1 MTATD
6 ELRALLDERGVEHYD
21 GTESTLWGYESTTPL
36 SGRYHY
42 AADEISDGYMQVR
55 LFRITPAQAVEATLG
70 RSECH
75 VESFDDGVDE
85 GMDGEWYS
93 YQPPTWY
100 LSCGHEAQGA
110 ERPCFCPVCGRRVTS
125 PNNSDENTGGEA

>member
-1 MTATD
+1 MTPTD

-21 GTESTLWGYESTTPL
+21 GTESTLWGYESTAPL
-36 SGRYHY
+36 SGRYRY
-42 AADEISDGYMQVR
+42 AADEISNGYMQVR
-55 LFRITPAQAVEATLG
+55 LFRITPVQAVEATLG
-70 RSECH
+70 RGECH

-100 LSCGHEAQGA
+100 LSCGHEVQGA
-110 ERPCFCPVCGRRVTS
+110 ERPCFCPACGWRVTS
-125 PNNSDENTGGEA
+125 P